1 MKFTLLIM
9 ICLFMTACTSNVKSI
24 IILPSDSML
33 QECQVSPPPT
43 LTGNSEKDKLL
54 LASAWSLQTGN
65 LGKCNQKLRTL
76 KTWKTNTA
84 KRMEAL

>member
-1 MKFTLLIM
+1 MKSILLIAV
-9 ICLFMTACTSNVKSI
+9 CLLMTACTSNVKSM
-24 IILPSDSML
+24 IILPTDSML

-43 LTGNSEKDKLL
+43 LTGNPEKDKLL

-76 KTWKTNTA
+76 KTWKINTA